1 MTMEMDLLL
10 TPIPGENPAG
20 EDLRYTQVY
29 DDIKEARRAD
39 DPFAMGEWQ
48 RELKISDWDR
58 VISVSLGALER
69 QSKDLQIAAW
79 LTEAMTATL
88 GFKGLASG
96 IGLICGL
103 LRDFWDSVHPEAEE
117 GDLEYRIAPIEFLND
132 KLSEAVRQVQLTD
145 HDTNHGYS
153 WLKWQE
159 SREVGYDADARNK
172 YGDYD
177 DQKQKRRSE
186 LMDDGKISAEAFDAA
201 AARTSP
207 AFFEALMDDLL
218 LALERFM
225 ELDAMVDER
234 FGSAA
239 PRLSDLGKALDD
251 CYRLVAR
258 FAPGKKRR
266 EPEELRV
273 PAAVRKAQS
282 LSKEE
287 AAVATPEPSDSMKH
301 ELAANDQLPAS
312 QPANDPLSGEERL
325 WEEAV
330 ATMEN
335 GGFREALDNL
345 LSIANSQPSDRGRN
359 RCRLLVAKLCLLA
372 GRHELARPIMEQLSA
387 LIDEHKLERWE
398 SPLWIAEVLEALY
411 QCLTAGEPSE
421 EEKARAEGLFTR
433 ICTMDVTKALI
444 YRKQ

>member
-10 TPIPGENPAG
+10 APIPGENPAG

-48 RELKISDWDR
+48 REVKNSDWNR

-79 LTEAMTATL
+79 LTEAMTVTL

-103 LRDFWDSVHPEAEE
+103 LRDFWESVHPEAED

-132 KLSEAVRQVQLTD
+132 KLGEAVRQVPLTD
-145 HDTNHGYS
+145 HDGHRGYS

-159 SREVGYDADARNK
+159 SREVGYDADTRNK
-172 YGDYD
+172 IGDYD

-201 AARTSP
+201 AARTPP

-234 FGSAA
+234 FGLSA

-258 FAPGKKRR
+258 FAPGRKVK
-266 EPEELRV
+266 EPEESRTQAAAKEAQNLPEEV
-273 PAAVRKAQS
+273 TKAIPELPANAKD
-282 LSKEE
+282 
-287 AAVATPEPSDSMKH
+287 EPG
-301 ELAANDQLPAS
+301 ANDELPVSPPQNAL
-312 QPANDPLSGEERL
+312 LSGEERL

-345 LSIANSQPSDRGRN
+345 LSAANSQPSERGRN
-359 RCRLLVAKLCLLA
+359 RHRFLVAKLCLQA
-372 GRHELARPIMEQLSA
+372 GRHDLARPITEQLSA
-387 LIDEHKLERWE
+387 LIDEHKLEHWE

-421 EEKARAEGLFTR
+421 EEKARADGLFTR